1 MAKKDNTLSELQ
13 VLEGIYEH
21 LSTIEELSSRVS
33 SLSTRISRV
42 EERLRE
48 PMEIT
53 NPMLKVHGR
62 GECSRND
69 SIYGALVYSIDT
81 YKELQAQKDLI
92 IDVQSGVQL
101 NVNTISY
108 INSLQKDQIK
118 ADKEQMEEI
127 LKIREENTW
136 RFKVVVRMLV
146 AIIVVNVVFM
156 LKVLL
161 LSGVLS

>member
-1 MAKKDNTLSELQ
+1 MAKQDKALSELQ

-21 LSTIEELSSRVS
+21 LSAIEELSSRIS
-33 SLSTRISRV
+33 SISSRVGRV

-81 YKELQAQKDLI
+81 FKELKAQKALI
-92 IDVQSGVQL
+92 EDVQSGVQM

-108 INSLQKDQIK
+108 INSLQRDQIK
-118 ADKEQMEEI
+118 DDKALKEEI
-127 LKIREENTW
+127 QKIKEENAR
-136 RFKVVVRMLV
+136 RFKVVVRLLAALMV
-146 AIIVVNVVFM
+146 INIILCF
-156 LKVLL
+156 L
-161 LSGVLS
+161 

>member
-1 MAKKDNTLSELQ
+1 MAKQDKALSELQ

-21 LSTIEELSSRVS
+21 LSAIEELSSRIS
-33 SLSTRISRV
+33 SLSSRVSRV

-81 YKELQAQKDLI
+81 FKELKAQKALI
-92 IDVQSGVQL
+92 EDVQTGVQMNIHTL
-101 NVNTISY
+101 GY
-108 INSLQKDQIK
+108 IKSEQRDQIK
-118 ADKEQMEEI
+118 DDKELKAEI
-127 LKIREENTW
+127 QKIKEENAR
-136 RFKVVVRMLV
+136 RFKIVVRLLV
-146 AIIVVNVVFM
+146 VLIVLMVVSITGLF
-156 LKVLL
+156 L
-161 LSGVLS
+161 

>member
-1 MAKKDNTLSELQ
+1 MAKQDKALSELQ

-21 LSTIEELSSRVS
+21 LSAIEELSSRIS
-33 SLSTRISRV
+33 SLSSRVSRV

-81 YKELQAQKDLI
+81 YKELKAQKALI
-92 IDVQSGVQL
+92 EDVQTGVQMNIHTL
-101 NVNTISY
+101 GY
-108 INSLQKDQIK
+108 IKSEQRDQIK
-118 ADKEQMEEI
+118 DDKAQKEEI
-127 LKIREENTW
+127 QKIKEENAR
-136 RFKVVVRMLV
+136 RFKIVVRLLV
-146 AIIVVNVVFM
+146 VLIVLMVVSITGLF
-156 LKVLL
+156 L
-161 LSGVLS
+161 

>member
-1 MAKKDNTLSELQ
+1 MAKQDKALSELQ

-21 LSTIEELSSRVS
+21 LSSIEELSSRIS
-33 SLSTRISRV
+33 SLSSRVSRV

-81 YKELQAQKDLI
+81 FKELKAQKALI
-92 IDVQSGVQL
+92 EDVQTGVQMNIHTL
-101 NVNTISY
+101 GY
-108 INSLQKDQIK
+108 IKSEQRDQIK
-118 ADKEQMEEI
+118 DDKELKAEI
-127 LKIREENTW
+127 LKIKEENA
-136 RFKVVVRMLV
+136 RRYKIVVRLLV
-146 AIIVVNVVFM
+146 VLIVLMVVSITGLF
-156 LKVLL
+156 L
-161 LSGVLS
+161 

>member
-33 SLSTRISRV
+33 SLFTRISRV

-81 YKELQAQKDLI
+81 YKELKAQKALI
-92 IDVQSGVQL
+92 EDVQSGVQMNIHTL
-101 NVNTISY
+101 GY
-108 INSLQKDQIK
+108 IKSEQRDQIK
-118 ADKEQMEEI
+118 DDKAQKEEI
-127 LKIREENTW
+127 QKIKEEN
-136 RFKVVVRMLV
+136 
-146 AIIVVNVVFM
+146 A
-156 LKVLL
+156 LK
-161 LSGVLS
+161 

>member
-1 MAKKDNTLSELQ
+1 MAKQDKALSELQ

-21 LSTIEELSSRVS
+21 LSAIEELSSRIL
-33 SLSTRISRV
+33 SLSSRVSRV

-81 YKELQAQKDLI
+81 FKELKAQKALI
-92 IDVQSGVQL
+92 EDVQSGVQM

-108 INSLQKDQIK
+108 INSLQRDQIK
-118 ADKEQMEEI
+118 DDKALKEEI
-127 LKIREENTW
+127 QKIKEENAR
-136 RFKVVVRMLV
+136 RFKVVVRMV
-146 AIIVVNVVFM
+146 GIIAGILTIFTAMCAWIVI
-156 LKVLL
+156 K
-161 LSGVLS
+161 

>member
-1 MAKKDNTLSELQ
+1 MTKKDNTLSELQ

-21 LSTIEELSSRVS
+21 LSAIEELSSRIS
-33 SLSTRISRV
+33 SLSSRVSRV

-62 GECSRND
+62 GGCSRND

-81 YKELQAQKDLI
+81 YKELQVQKDLI
-92 IDVQSGVQL
+92 IDVQTGVQM
-101 NVNTISY
+101 NVHTLGY
-108 INSLQKDQIK
+108 IKSEQKDQIK

-127 LKIREENTW
+127 LKIKEESA
-136 RFKVVVRMLV
+136 RCFKIVVR
-146 AIIVVNVVFM
+146 
-156 LKVLL
+156 LL
-161 LSGVLS
+161 ITINDFSTHF

>member
-118 ADKEQMEEI
+118 ADKEQMKEI
-127 LKIREENTW
+127 LKIKEESAQ

-146 AIIVVNVVFM
+146 AIIVLNVVFM
-156 LKVLL
+156 LKILL
-161 LSGVLS
+161 FS

>member
-1 MAKKDNTLSELQ
+1 MTKKDNTLSELQ
-13 VLEGIYEH
+13 ILEGIYEH

-33 SLSTRISRV
+33 SLSSRISRV

-48 PMEIT
+48 PIEIT

-81 YKELQAQKDLI
+81 YKELQVHKALI
-92 IDVQSGVQL
+92 EDVQTGVQMNIHTL
-101 NVNTISY
+101 GY
-108 INSLQKDQIK
+108 IKSEQKDQIK

-127 LKIREENTW
+127 LKIKEENTW

>member
-1 MAKKDNTLSELQ
+1 MTKKDNTLSELQ
-13 VLEGIYEH
+13 ILEGIYEH

-118 ADKEQMEEI
+118 DDRELKEEI
-127 LKIREENTW
+127 QKIKEESAR

-146 AIIVVNVVFM
+146 AIIVLNVVFI
-156 LKVLL
+156 LKILL
-161 LSGVLS
+161 FF

>member
-81 YKELQAQKDLI
+81 FKELKAQKALI
-92 IDVQSGVQL
+92 EDVQTGVQMNIHTL
-101 NVNTISY
+101 GY
-108 INSLQKDQIK
+108 IKSEQRDQIK
-118 ADKEQMEEI
+118 DDKELKAEI
-127 LKIREENTW
+127 LKIKEENA
-136 RFKVVVRMLV
+136 RRYKIVVRLLV
-146 AIIVVNVVFM
+146 VLIVLMVVSITGLF
-156 LKVLL
+156 L
-161 LSGVLS
+161 

>member
-1 MAKKDNTLSELQ
+1 MAKQDKALSELQ

-21 LSTIEELSSRVS
+21 LSAIEELSSRILSPS
-33 SLSTRISRV
+33 SRVSRV

-81 YKELQAQKDLI
+81 FKELKAQKALI
-92 IDVQSGVQL
+92 EDVQSGVQM
-101 NVNTISY
+101 N
-108 INSLQKDQIK
+108 
-118 ADKEQMEEI
+118 
-127 LKIREENTW
+127 
-136 RFKVVVRMLV
+136 
-146 AIIVVNVVFM
+146 
-156 LKVLL
+156 
-161 LSGVLS
+161 

>member
-1 MAKKDNTLSELQ
+1 MTKKDNTLSELQ
-13 VLEGIYEH
+13 ILEGIYEH

-33 SLSTRISRV
+33 SLSSRISRV

-81 YKELQAQKDLI
+81 YKELQVHKALI
-92 IDVQSGVQL
+92 EDVQTGVQMNIHTL
-101 NVNTISY
+101 GY
-108 INSLQKDQIK
+108 IKSEQKDQIK
-118 ADKEQMEEI
+118 ADKEQLEEI
-127 LKIREENTW
+127 LKIKEENTW

>member
-1 MAKKDNTLSELQ
+1 MANQDKALSELQ

-21 LSTIEELSSRVS
+21 LSSIEELSSRIS
-33 SLSTRISRV
+33 SLSSRVSRV

-81 YKELQAQKDLI
+81 FKELKAQKALI
-92 IDVQSGVQL
+92 EDVQTGVQMNIHTL
-101 NVNTISY
+101 GY
-108 INSLQKDQIK
+108 IKSEQRDQIK
-118 ADKEQMEEI
+118 DDKELKAEI
-127 LKIREENTW
+127 QKIKEENAR
-136 RFKVVVRMLV
+136 RFKIVVRLLV
-146 AIIVVNVVFM
+146 VLIVLMVVSITGLF
-156 LKVLL
+156 L
-161 LSGVLS
+161 

>member
-1 MAKKDNTLSELQ
+1 MTKKDNTLLELQ
-13 VLEGIYEH
+13 ILEGIYEH

-81 YKELQAQKDLI
+81 YKEIQAQKAVVEDI
-92 IDVQSGVQL
+92 HSGVQM
-101 NVNTISY
+101 NVNTLSY
-108 INSLQKDQIK
+108 INSLQRDQIK
-118 ADKEQMEEI
+118 DDKALKEEI
-127 LKIREENTW
+127 QKIKEENAR
-136 RFKVVVRMLV
+136 RFKIIVRMIGIIAGLLTTFLAMCVWLV
-146 AIIVVNVVFM
+146 I
-156 LKVLL
+156 K
-161 LSGVLS
+161 

>member
-1 MAKKDNTLSELQ
+1 MTKKDNTLSELQ
-13 VLEGIYEH
+13 ILEGIYEH

-33 SLSTRISRV
+33 SLSSRISRV

-81 YKELQAQKDLI
+81 YKELQVHKALI
-92 IDVQSGVQL
+92 EDVQTGVQMNIHTL
-101 NVNTISY
+101 GY
-108 INSLQKDQIK
+108 IKSEQKDQIK

-127 LKIREENTW
+127 LKIKEENTW

>member
-1 MAKKDNTLSELQ
+1 MAKQDKTLSELQ
-13 VLEGIYEH
+13 VLEWIYEH
-21 LSTIEELSSRVS
+21 LSAIEELSSRIS
-33 SLSTRISRV
+33 SLSSRVSRV

-53 NPMLKVHGR
+53 NLMLKVHGR
-62 GECSRND
+62 GECSHND

-118 ADKEQMEEI
+118 ADKEQMKEI
-127 LKIREENTW
+127 LKIKEESA
-136 RFKVVVRMLV
+136 RCFKIAVRLLV
-146 AIIVVNVVFM
+146 ALIVLV
-156 LKVLL
+156 
-161 LSGVLS
+161 GVSITRLFL

>member
-1 MAKKDNTLSELQ
+1 
-13 VLEGIYEH
+13 
-21 LSTIEELSSRVS
+21 
-33 SLSTRISRV
+33 
-42 EERLRE
+42 
-48 PMEIT
+48 MEIT

-118 ADKEQMEEI
+118 ADKEQMKEI
-127 LKIREENTW
+127 LKIKEESA
-136 RFKVVVRMLV
+136 RCFKIAVRLLV
-146 AIIVVNVVFM
+146 ALIVISIIELIPVILVIISNDF
-156 LKVLL
+156 
-161 LSGVLS
+161 STHF

>member
-81 YKELQAQKDLI
+81 YKELQVHKALI
-92 IDVQSGVQL
+92 EDVQTGVQMNIHTL
-101 NVNTISY
+101 GY
-108 INSLQKDQIK
+108 IKSEQRDQIK
-118 ADKEQMEEI
+118 DDKELKAEI
-127 LKIREENTW
+127 LKIKEENA
-136 RFKVVVRMLV
+136 RRSKIVVRLLV
-146 AIIVVNVVFM
+146 VLIVLMVVSITGLF
-156 LKVLL
+156 L
-161 LSGVLS
+161 

>member
-1 MAKKDNTLSELQ
+1 MAKQDKALSELQ

-21 LSTIEELSSRVS
+21 LSAIEELSSRIS
-33 SLSTRISRV
+33 SLSSRVSRV

-81 YKELQAQKDLI
+81 FKELKAQKALI
-92 IDVQSGVQL
+92 EDVQTGVQMNIHTL
-101 NVNTISY
+101 GY
-108 INSLQKDQIK
+108 IKSEQRDQIK
-118 ADKEQMEEI
+118 DDKELKAEI
-127 LKIREENTW
+127 LKIKEENAR
-136 RFKVVVRMLV
+136 RFKVVVRMVGLV
-146 AIIVVNVVFM
+146 VLMMILLAIFIVVMF
-156 LKVLL
+156 
-161 LSGVLS
+161 

>member
-1 MAKKDNTLSELQ
+1 MANQDKTLSELQ

-21 LSTIEELSSRVS
+21 LSAIEELSSRIS
-33 SLSTRISRV
+33 SLSSRVSRV

-81 YKELQAQKDLI
+81 YKELQVHKALI
-92 IDVQSGVQL
+92 EDVQTGVQMNIHTL
-101 NVNTISY
+101 GY
-108 INSLQKDQIK
+108 IKSEQKDQIK

-127 LKIREENTW
+127 LKIKEENTW